1 MTGSSR
7 QPGELR
13 YSRHRVEPVWFLIG
27 AVLLAVGCGE
37 SRPPTYPTSGQVSFN
52 GVPVED
58 GTVTFLPI
66 EGTPGSNVAAAIAQ
80 GAYATTA
87 EAGLAVGSYRVEID
101 GFRKTGRTVRDLAS
115 PDRRLAE
122 PPLIEERVMY
132 LPPKFNTQS
141 ELSVEVS
148 EAADVAKLDF
158 DLRD

>member
-1 MTGSSR
+1 MAGSSR
-7 QPGELR
+7 QPGTWR
-13 YSRHRVEPVWFLIG
+13 SSRCCVEPVWFLIG
-27 AVLLAVGCGE
+27 GVLMAVGCE
-37 SRPPTYPTSGQVSFN
+37 SRPTTYPVSGQVSFN
-52 GVPVED
+52 GVPVEE

-66 EGTPGSNVAAAIAQ
+66 QGTQRGNVTAAITQ
-80 GAYATTA
+80 GVYVTPPD
-87 EAGLAVGSYRVEID
+87 AGVGVGSYRVEID
-101 GFRKTGRTVRDLAS
+101 AFRKTGRTVRDLAS

-148 EAADVAKLDF
+148 DAADVAKLDF